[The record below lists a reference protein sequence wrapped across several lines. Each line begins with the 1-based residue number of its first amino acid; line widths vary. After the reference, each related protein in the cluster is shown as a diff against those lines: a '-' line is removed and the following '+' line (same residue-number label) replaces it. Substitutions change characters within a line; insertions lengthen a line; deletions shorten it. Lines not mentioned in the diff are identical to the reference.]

1 MIKNLFIPNKKNNY
15 KALLLRKIA
24 ILSYSVLLIFVN
36 SFGGFLGINEAQAS
50 TITAGNIISLTNQ
63 ERVAW
68 GLNTL
73 QTNSQLSAAA
83 LAKAN
88 DMFEKQYW
96 DHFGPNGESPWQFIR
111 AAGYNYVYAGE
122 NLAKGFKTAEGVHEA
137 WMASPTHKANIISG
151 NYKDIGV
158 AVVEGVLLGKQ
169 TTLVVQMFGNLTTEV
184 FGVAVPPVENNEKVV
199 ETPQVV
205 NPPSSQEKVVV
216 NKEVGE
222 IKSIRIT
229 SPQEGSVVTDPNTN
243 IKGDTSNVSGNYTVT
258 IYDGDNAVGDVS
270 SGAPEWEFDKGS
282 DWEEGNHSVMA
293 ELKDS
298 TVKSDKVS
306 FTVDSKAPVVSMETI
321 QVNKIDGKYTIF
333 FKIEG
338 EWKSISL
345 VLGSEIIEVEYTE
358 EEEGLLI
365 ELTEEQVLGS
375 VIIVLA
381 DEYGNTSEL
390 DISEYFIEEDNQ
402 KIIFPT
408 LRLNTGDKISV
419 GIVSFVFLLLL
430 IEVVVYWKK
439 GRIKDAVNDIFTIGV
454 WWIVITIAL
463 FNGFSGI
470 IN

>member
-1 MIKNLFIPNKKNNY
+1 M
-15 KALLLRKIA
+15 
-24 ILSYSVLLIFVN
+24 
-36 SFGGFLGINEAQAS
+36 GI
-50 TITAGNIISLTNQ
+50 
-63 ERVAW
+63 
-68 GLNTL
+68 
-73 QTNSQLSAAA
+73 
-83 LAKAN
+83 
-88 DMFEKQYW
+88 Y
-96 DHFGPNGESPWQFIR
+96 
-111 AAGYNYVYAGE
+111 
-122 NLAKGFKTAEGVHEA
+122 
-137 WMASPTHKANIISG
+137 
-151 NYKDIGV
+151 
-158 AVVEGVLLGKQ
+158 
-169 TTLVVQMFGNLTTEV
+169 
-184 FGVAVPPVENNEKVV
+184 
-199 ETPQVV
+199 
-205 NPPSSQEKVVV
+205 
-216 NKEVGE
+216 
-222 IKSIRIT
+222 
-229 SPQEGSVVTDPNTN
+229 
-243 IKGDTSNVSGNYTVT
+243 
-258 IYDGDNAVGDVS
+258 
-270 SGAPEWEFDKGS
+270 
-282 DWEEGNHSVMA
+282 
-293 ELKDS
+293 
-298 TVKSDKVS
+298 
-306 FTVDSKAPVVSMETI
+306 
-321 QVNKIDGKYTIF
+321 IF

-430 IEVVVYWKK
+430 IEVAVYWKK